1 MGSRWL
7 GDGGAGDRHRSPAQV
22 RAPIDELS
30 EDSVTEVVYQP
41 AGPDTRRELEH
52 MISALR

>member
-1 MGSRWL
+1 MVEQVTVTG
-7 GDGGAGDRHRSPAQV
+7 SPAQV
-22 RAPIDELS
+22 RAPIDELG
-30 EDSVTEVVYQP
+30 EEGVTEVVFQP